1 MNLPFPL
8 NYRVLLE
15 PLKNSDL
22 TEMGGAEG
30 GEMKA
35 MTESYQAV
43 AQEGEILETSG
54 LLKLRGQS

>member
-8 NYRVLLE
+8 NYRVLSE

-35 MTESYQAV
+35 MTESCQAV